1 MGDNEMKAPPSRLR
15 RFLYANYYCLRMQ
28 GKRLWCYGFILI
40 ILSLLSLALLRS
52 GWLQLFDQNPHPQ
65 SNMAPGLKVDSGVM
79 RKFVASDLQNRNPRL
94 FYNRVPKCGSSTLN
108 SLLKNLTASNPFI
121 YTSSPLLDDWFLATQ
136 DMQKSFVQQFMKLP
150 VKSVFDRHL
159 FFLDFTRFG
168 QPNPIYINMIRDPT
182 DRFIS
187 EFYFRRRLQKKG
199 TEQGERKWYDEDLEH
214 CIRKAKDYDCRLVD
228 GMYIKNM
235 IAFFCG
241 QDIECSNHNS
251 KWALETAKENV
262 EKFFTVVGVLEDIDI
277 TLRVLQHQLPQYFSG
292 VVELYKASQDHVI
305 NKGLNRKQDV
315 SQDVKDVIR
324 KNLTAEYEFYDFIRD
339 RLHFQAQLIR

>member
-28 GKRLWCYGFILI
+28 GRRLWCYGFILI

-52 GWLQLFDQNPHPQ
+52 GWLQLFYQNPHPQ
-65 SNMAPGLKVDSGVM
+65 SNVAPGLKVDSGVM

-199 TEQGERKWYDEDLEH
+199 TEQGERKWYDEVSAGTYAIS
-214 CIRKAKDYDCRLVD
+214 C
-228 GMYIKNM
+228 
-235 IAFFCG
+235 F
-241 QDIECSNHNS
+241 
-251 KWALETAKENV
+251 
-262 EKFFTVVGVLEDIDI
+262 
-277 TLRVLQHQLPQYFSG
+277 
-292 VVELYKASQDHVI
+292 
-305 NKGLNRKQDV
+305 DV
-315 SQDVKDVIR
+315 
-324 KNLTAEYEFYDFIRD
+324 
-339 RLHFQAQLIR
+339 